1 MYSVWHAPKYLYVS
15 FFHPHM
21 VWWIY
26 ALITM
31 LMFGTTNFLVKY
43 AGYKGM
49 DSLFTSIVLWLATGA
64 TGLLFLALYW
74 HEFLQ
79 NMKSTNPWLLLLPIS
94 AGVALALGMYA
105 IKIAL
110 STGPAGPT
118 VAITA
123 ANAFLVAFLAYLLI
137 GENISAVKIVGML
150 VIFAGVIIIT
160 L

>member
-1 MYSVWHAPKYLYVS
+1 
-15 FFHPHM
+15 M

-43 AGYKGM
+43 AGHSNM
-49 DSLFTSIVLWLATGA
+49 DSIFTSIVLWLATGA
-64 TGLLFLALYW
+64 TGLIFLLVY
-74 HEFLQ
+74 HREFAENL
-79 NMKSTNPWLLLLPIS
+79 KSTNPWLLLLPVA
-94 AGVALALGMYA
+94 AGVALALGMYS

-110 STGPAGPT
+110 TKGPAGPT

-123 ANAFLVAFLAYLLI
+123 ANAFIVAALAYLLL
-137 GENISAVKIVGML
+137 GEELSPLKIAGML
-150 VIFAGVIIIT
+150 VIFAGIVMIS